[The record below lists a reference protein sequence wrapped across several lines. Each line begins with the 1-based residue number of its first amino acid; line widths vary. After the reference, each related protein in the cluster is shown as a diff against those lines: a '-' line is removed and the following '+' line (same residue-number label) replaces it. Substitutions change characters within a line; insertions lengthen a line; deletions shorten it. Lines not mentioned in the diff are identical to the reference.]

1 MTTVVAPPVPSSPPG
16 PRLGLGRLLTINAF
30 WFGNGA
36 HWQPIFA
43 ALIPVGAT
51 LVDPVDKDILVGRAT
66 AAGGVFALLVPLV
79 VGWLSDRTTSRWG
92 RRRPWM
98 VAGTALNVVGLLLLS
113 VAGTAY
119 LLIGFYLLVQASNN
133 MAGAAYAGVI
143 PDVVPE
149 AERGRASGLLGVM
162 NGVGTV
168 FGLLGVLII
177 FALLHDTRGGVI
189 LGYCFVAV
197 VLSTSLVITCRGT
210 PERQSTRA
218 EAAGGL
224 KRPRLSRNEAL
235 FGALL
240 SAFVVAT
247 LGLLIEPRVH
257 AGVAAA
263 VLVTGLA
270 TVAAG
275 SRVPALR
282 TFVEPFGERDFFW
295 VFATRFLVQFGIFSI
310 VPFIDFY
317 FRDVV
322 GAGDRSGA
330 ESSLWLLFVIGA
342 GIAPALICGWIS
354 DRTRR
359 RKIFVYLAGG
369 VQAAVVSVLVF
380 GLVTSLPLLYLLG
393 MLYGIGYGTYYAVDW
408 ALACDVLPNRGAE
421 AGKDMALWHISFTL
435 PQVLAPAILG
445 GLLHYL
451 DTAGHSVAGVATGGN
466 LGFRLVFGSAAL
478 WFVLGTVMVSRIRG
492 VA

>member
-1 MTTVVAPPVPSSPPG
+1 MALATSVPSPPSAG
-16 PRLGLGRLLTINAF
+16 RLGLRRLLAINAF

-36 HWQPIFA
+36 HWQPIFV

-51 LVDPVDKDILVGRAT
+51 LVDPVNKDILVGKVT
-66 AAGGVFALLVPLV
+66 AAGGVFALLVPIA
-79 VGWLSDRTTSRWG
+79 VGWLSDRTASRWG

-113 VAGTAY
+113 VAGTVY
-119 LLIGFYLLVQASNN
+119 LLIGCYLLLQASNN
-133 MAGAAYAGVI
+133 MAGAAYSGVI

-177 FALLHDTRGGVI
+177 FAFLHDTRAGVI

-197 VLSTSLVITCRGT
+197 VLSVTLTITCLGT
-210 PERQSTRA
+210 PERASRRTAPRAPVRITR
-218 EAAGGL
+218 EAT
-224 KRPRLSRNEAL
+224 L
-235 FGALL
+235 FGVALTG
-240 SAFVVAT
+240 FVVAT
-247 LGLLIEPRVH
+247 LWLLIEQQVSLPVIG
-257 AGVAAA
+257 AVLGLGLAA
-263 VLVTGLA
+263 VITGL
-270 TVAAG
+270 
-275 SRVPALR
+275 RLPALR
-282 TFVEPFGERDFFW
+282 TFVEPFRHPDFFW

-322 GAGDRSGA
+322 GAGNRSGA

-342 GIAPALICGWIS
+342 GIAPALICGSIS
-354 DRTRR
+354 DRTHR
-359 RKIFVYLAGG
+359 RKVFVYVAGG
-369 VQAAVVSVLVF
+369 IQAAVVSVLVF

-393 MLYGIGYGTYYAVDW
+393 MLYGIGYGTFYAVDW
-408 ALACDVLPNRGAE
+408 ALACDVLPDRGAE

-445 GLLHYL
+445 GVLHYL
-451 DTAGHSVAGVATGGN
+451 NSEGHSLAGLATGGN
-466 LGFRLVFGSAAL
+466 LGFRFVFGSAAI